1 MPSPAAASP
10 PSAPRGNQ
18 PINYSRFD
26 HIGSSDEDDESPR
39 SRPRINPPQPPAD
52 VRDDLEDYFR
62 RLDERRSDRDGPD
75 ANVSD
80 AASASVERF
89 TDAQI
94 AQLKSFKHEH
104 NEAASSSSAHS
115 ECAICL
121 SEFEVGETLT
131 ALPCAAAHAFHVDC
145 VKSALSRSIYCPLCR
160 VDVRA
165 LTVATA
171 KTDAVDHPEA
181 PPLTPRQLGFTRDG
195 GMIQRYDPNPP
206 AELQRPAYIPPH
218 QANRAELVEI
228 LYPNHGVARVWRL
241 PRELY
246 ESVQDTG

>member
-1 MPSPAAASP
+1 MSAAPTASP
-10 PSAPRGNQ
+10 PGAPRGNQ

-62 RLDERRSDRDGPD
+62 RLDERRVDRDGAD
-75 ANVSD
+75 TNVSD
-80 AASASVERF
+80 AVSASVERF
-89 TDAQI
+89 TNAQI
-94 AQLKSFKHEH
+94 AQLKSFEHEH
-104 NEAASSSSAHS
+104 SEAASSSSAHS

-121 SEFEVGETLT
+121 GEFEVGQTLT
-131 ALPCAAAHAFHVDC
+131 ALPCAAAHAFHADC
-145 VKSALSRSIYCPLCR
+145 VKSALARSVYCPLCR

-165 LTVATA
+165 LMIATET
-171 KTDAVDHPEA
+171 TDVIDPSKM

-195 GMIQRYDPNPP
+195 GVIQRYDPHPP
-206 AELQRPAYIPPH
+206 AELPRPSYIPPH
-218 QANRAELVEI
+218 QAGRAELVEI
-228 LYPNHGVARVWRL
+228 FYPNHGMARVWRL

-246 ESVQDTG
+246 EGGQDGG